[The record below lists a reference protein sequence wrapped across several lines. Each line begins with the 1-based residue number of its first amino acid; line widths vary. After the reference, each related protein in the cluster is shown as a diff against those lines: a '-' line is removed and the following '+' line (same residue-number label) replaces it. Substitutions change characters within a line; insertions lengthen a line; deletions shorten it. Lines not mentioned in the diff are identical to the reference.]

1 MKLRVLAC
9 FARVSSSVRTAA
21 VEGDVSG
28 FGAASASAEMFYD
41 HTVAK
46 PVDLLPYRALPVH
59 VLAEQEFCELK
70 VDYELRNPDVRH
82 LISAEAAL
90 TVHNEKRQAGQRV
103 HAAMATDAIP
113 VTQEAGFGAL
123 ESGESVLLRE
133 WPLHGKYRTIAMVGG
148 PDVIYS
154 DSAGAIWILEFKVRQ
169 RSYPTE
175 VDDAQLRAY
184 GWLLRGIRRF
194 ESRQI
199 WLACVSV
206 PPSIGPVVDAASADE
221 KARLIR
227 EICVAPP
234 PSWWRRRFL
243 ASHVVAGVART
254 RVKSAVMKYD
264 QRKSRQ
270 ELHFLTAYWYGRRRP
285 LPTRKP
291 YKCAA
296 CPINAVNLC
305 RFSACHFRHTYTKKK
320 ASSVRRLTLV

>member
-1 MKLRVLAC
+1 
-9 FARVSSSVRTAA
+9 
-21 VEGDVSG
+21 
-28 FGAASASAEMFYD
+28 MFYD
-41 HTVAK
+41 YVVTK
-46 PVDLLPYRALPVH
+46 PVDLLPYRTLPVH

-70 VDYELRNPDVRH
+70 VDYELRNSHVKRLIAADV
-82 LISAEAAL
+82 AL
-90 TVHNEKRQAGQRV
+90 AVQNEKRQAGRRV
-103 HAAMATDAIP
+103 HAAMASDAVP
-113 VTQEAGFGAL
+113 VTEGEGFGVL

-133 WPLHGKYRTIAMVGG
+133 WPLRGKYRTIAMAGR

-184 GWLLRGIRRF
+184 GWLLRGLHGL

-206 PPSIGPVVDAASADE
+206 PPSLSPAIDAASADE

-227 EICVAPP
+227 EVCVAPP

-243 ASHVVAGVART
+243 ASHAIAGVTRT
-254 RVKSAVMKYD
+254 RVKSAVMKFD
-264 QRKSRQ
+264 ERKSRQ

-285 LPTRKP
+285 LPTLKP

-296 CPINAVNLC
+296 CPINAVGGC
-305 RFSACHFRHTYTKKK
+305 RSALVAFGTPTP
-320 ASSVRRLTLV
+320 RRRRQAAAG